1 MRIQI
6 TKFIFLTCVTLIV
19 ATSHQVK
26 AEGKFNL
33 ETYGAQPL
41 YYSKEAVIQR
51 QEMKAL
57 NEANYLAGEQLAV
70 ENERLTEQ
78 KEMDDRIKQ
87 ELDAQ

>member
-1 MRIQI
+1 MRIQR
-6 TKFIFLTCVTLIV
+6 TKFAFLNYVALMVTF
-19 ATSHQVK
+19 SHQVM

-57 NEANYLAGEQLAV
+57 NESNRLAEEQLEV
-70 ENERLTEQ
+70 EKARLEEQ
-78 KEMDDRIKQ
+78 REMDDRIKQ
-87 ELDAQ
+87 ELDTQ